1 MDWAL
6 KAALGKGDSS
16 WGPTQEAYHF
26 ASPCSIEK
34 LTNEC
39 VDGKRAKEGP
49 GEKRMLQTKGKA
61 CVKEHGECIVRN
73 KSKYDYKEVFSLK
86 TTFWPTP
93 CLRVCKE

>member
-1 MDWAL
+1 MDWAP
-6 KAALGKGDSS
+6 KPALGEGDSS

-49 GEKRMLQTKGKA
+49 GEEDAADQGKIMCKGAWRMY
-61 CVKEHGECIVRN
+61 CVQQI
-73 KSKYDYKEVFSLK
+73 
-86 TTFWPTP
+86 
-93 CLRVCKE
+93 